1 MPKLTRNLTFAL
13 IAALTIPVLAKPA
26 VADDRLATAEARR
39 LWLKGADQILAGNFT
54 SGTTTLKQ
62 ALEVEPKATQIRS
75 ALDWME
81 EAKTIAAQR
90 ADFRKK
96 MYDYYVGKALDSAQK
111 AREAPE
117 SIPEKAKDN
126 DTGTG
131 TMVDVTNKPKADADK
146 TTDKAGAKEDE
157 EPQEDSFYWSRA
169 LLYAQSA
176 MANAANE
183 ATFRNEPWLKEIV
196 DHVLQEIQQHKDRH
210 EWRDALALYDLL
222 HDLFPDNDDFKQGY
236 DFCRKR
242 AHLDF
247 IYGKDS
253 KDWKPSLYDISP
265 DAVFEVI
272 DRISND
278 YVDEPNWRLLCSS
291 AIDNLLIMAKTPTLK
306 ETFPTLGEDDLV
318 ARFTRRLEGYKTRD
332 IERNEAFSSRH
343 AKSLFRNVMN
353 VNAET
358 IDLPTEVLVDEF
370 VAGLLDPMDEFT
382 SVIWPSEVDEFNKQ
396 TRGEFVG
403 VGIQITQEPGK
414 PVRVES
420 PLPDSP
426 AYNAGIKP
434 GDFITK
440 VDGVST
446 VDMSINDAVRK
457 ITGVAGTTVTLSILD
472 ENTQVER
479 EVPLKRSQ
487 IRIRT
492 VKGDT
497 RDPARPTGWNYF
509 IDEKERIGYI
519 RISGF
524 MDDTVKDLRAA
535 LDQLHNENC
544 RGLIL
549 DLRFNP
555 GGLLTSAVEMC
566 EVFLGANARIVQ
578 TKGRSRHQN
587 MELHAQKGKENYN
600 FPMIVLINEY
610 SASASEIV
618 AGALSG
624 LKEACVIGSR
634 SFGKGSVQNLIP
646 ILGGRA
652 YLKLTTAHYYVPDA
666 DMPAGD
672 QWYLLHRKEHAK
684 TWGVEPHIKV
694 DLIPQETAKV
704 LRLRRERDLLKGKN
718 QDLIPDEVLD
728 RRASSEPPEH
738 FPEDSMP
745 DVDPQLVAAMNVM
758 RMKLASHQ
766 PWALAPRTL
775 RTAAN
780 TKEMREIRDTEDVA
794 QMR

>member
-1 MPKLTRNLTFAL
+1 MPKLNRNL
-13 IAALTIPVLAKPA
+13 VLALVAVIALPA
-26 VADDRLATAEARR
+26 IANKATADDRLASAEARR

-62 ALEVEPKATQIRS
+62 ALEVEPAAQIRS
-75 ALDWME
+75 ALGWMD
-81 EAKTIAAQR
+81 EARKVASQR
-90 ADFRKK
+90 ATFRKQ
-96 MYDYYVGKALDSAQK
+96 MYDYYVAKAMESAEK
-111 AREAPE
+111 ARTAPE
-117 SIPEKAKDN
+117 TVPEPAPKKAD
-126 DTGTG
+126 
-131 TMVDVTNKPKADADK
+131 TMVDVTNKPKTDGDNDAD
-146 TTDKAGAKEDE
+146 EL
-157 EPQEDSFYWSRA
+157 PQDDSFYWSRA

-176 MANAANE
+176 MANAADE
-183 ATFRNEPWLKEIV
+183 DTFRNEAWLGEIVGHVLKEI
-196 DHVLQEIQQHKDRH
+196 DEHKGRE

-222 HDLFPDNDDFKQGY
+222 HELFPDNDDYKAGY

-253 KDWKPSLYDISP
+253 KDWKPALYDVSA
-265 DAVFEVI
+265 DAVFEII
-272 DRISND
+272 DRINND

-291 AIDNLLIMAKTPTLK
+291 AIDNLLILAETKTLD
-306 ETFPTLGEDDLV
+306 ETFKSLDEKDLV
-318 ARFTRRLEGYKTRD
+318 ARFTRRLEGYKSRD
-332 IERNEAFSSRH
+332 IEQNPDFSARH
-343 AKSLFRNVMN
+343 AKSVFRNVLA
-353 VNAET
+353 VNTET
-358 IDLPTEVLVDEF
+358 IDLPTEVIVDEF
-370 VAGLLDPMDEFT
+370 IAGLLDPMDEFT
-382 SVIWPSEVDEFNKQ
+382 SVIWPSEVNEFNKQ
-396 TRGEFVG
+396 TRGEFTG

-446 VDMSINDAVRK
+446 IDMSINDAVRK
-457 ITGVAGTTVTLSILD
+457 ITGVPGTTVTLSILD

-479 EVPLKRSQ
+479 DVPLKRSQ
-487 IRIRT
+487 IKIRT

-497 RDPARPTGWNYF
+497 RDPSKPTGWNYI
-509 IDEKERIGYI
+509 IDPQEKIGYI
-519 RISGF
+519 RVSGF
-524 MDDTVKDLRAA
+524 MDDTVDDLRAA
-535 LDQLHNENC
+535 LNQLHNENC

-555 GGLLTSAVEMC
+555 GGLLTSAVDMC
-566 EVFLGANARIVQ
+566 EVFLGTNARIVQ

-587 MELHAQKGKENYN
+587 MELHAQKEKENFN
-600 FPMIVLINEY
+600 LPMIVLINEY

-624 LKEACVIGSR
+624 LKEACVVGTR

-652 YLKLTTAHYYVPDA
+652 YLKLTTAHYYVPDS

-704 LRLRRERDLLKGKN
+704 LRLRRERDLLKGKG
-718 QDLIPDEVLD
+718 QDLIPEEIVD
-728 RRASSEPPEH
+728 RRASSEPPEN
-738 FPEDSMP
+738 FPEDAIP
-745 DVDPQLVAAMNVM
+745 EVDPQLVAAMNVM

-766 PWALAPRTL
+766 PWALAPRTV

-780 TKEMREIRDTEDVA
+780 TKEMREIRDADP

>member
-1 MPKLTRNLTFAL
+1 MPKLNRNLTLAL
-13 IAALTIPVLAKPA
+13 VALVALPAIANRAA
-26 VADDRLATAEARR
+26 ADDRLASAEARR

-54 SGTTTLKQ
+54 SGTSTLKQ
-62 ALEVEPKATQIRS
+62 ALEVEPAAQIRS
-75 ALDWME
+75 ALDWMD
-81 EAKTIAAQR
+81 EARKVAAQR
-90 ADFRKK
+90 ATFRKQ
-96 MYDYYVGKALDSAQK
+96 MYDYYVGKAMESAEK
-111 AREAPE
+111 ARKAPE
-117 SIPEKAKDN
+117 TVPEPKKAD
-126 DTGTG
+126 
-131 TMVDVTNKPKADADK
+131 TMVDVTNKPKTDADN
-146 TTDKAGAKEDE
+146 DGVPDE
-157 EPQEDSFYWSRA
+157 VQQDQSFYWSRA

-176 MANAANE
+176 MANADNE
-183 ATFRNEPWLKEIV
+183 VAFRNEVWLNEIVGHVLKEI
-196 DHVLQEIQQHKDRH
+196 DKHKGRD
-210 EWRDALALYDLL
+210 EWRDALALFDLL
-222 HDLFPDNDDFKQGY
+222 HELFPDNDDYKAGY

-253 KDWKPSLYDISP
+253 KDWKPALYDVSA
-265 DAVFEVI
+265 DAVFEII
-272 DRISND
+272 DRINND
-278 YVDEPNWRLLCSS
+278 YVDEPNWRLLCST
-291 AIDNLLIMAKTPTLK
+291 AIDNLLILAETKTLD
-306 ETFPTLGEDDLV
+306 ETFKSLDEKDLV
-318 ARFTRRLEGYKTRD
+318 ARFTRRLEGYKTRE
-332 IERNEAFSSRH
+332 IEPNPDFSARH
-343 AKSLFRNVMN
+343 AKSVFKNVLA
-353 VNAET
+353 VNTET
-358 IDLPTEVLVDEF
+358 IDLPTEVIVDEF
-370 VAGLLDPMDEFT
+370 IAGLLDPMDEFT
-382 SVIWPSEVDEFNKQ
+382 SVIWPSEVAEFNKQ
-396 TRGEFVG
+396 TRGEFTG

-446 VDMSINDAVRK
+446 IDMSINDAVRK
-457 ITGVAGTTVTLSILD
+457 ITGVPGTTVTLSILD

-479 EVPLKRSQ
+479 DIPLKRSQ

-497 RDPARPTGWNYF
+497 RDPSKPTGWNF
-509 IDEKERIGYI
+509 IIDPQEKIGYI
-519 RISGF
+519 RVSGF
-524 MDDTVKDLRAA
+524 MDDTVDDLRAA
-535 LDQLHNENC
+535 LNQLHNENC

-555 GGLLTSAVEMC
+555 GGLLTSAVDMC
-566 EVFLGANARIVQ
+566 EVFLGTNARIVQ

-587 MELHAQKGKENYN
+587 MELHAQKGKEN
-600 FPMIVLINEY
+600 FDLPMIVLINEY

-624 LKEACVIGSR
+624 LKEACVVGTR

-704 LRLRRERDLLKGKN
+704 LRLRRERDLLKGKG
-718 QDLIPDEVLD
+718 QDLIPEEIVD
-728 RRASSEPPEH
+728 RRASSEPPEN
-738 FPEDSMP
+738 FPEDSIP
-745 DVDPQLVAAMNVM
+745 EIDPQLVAATNVM

-766 PWALAPRTL
+766 PWALAPRTV

-780 TKEMREIRDTEDVA
+780 TKEMREIRESDP

>member
-1 MPKLTRNLTFAL
+1 MPKHNRTVMLAL
-13 IAALTIPVLAKPA
+13 IAALALPAIARTA
-26 VADDRLATAEARR
+26 VADDQLASTEARR

-62 ALEVEPKATQIRS
+62 ALAVAPAASQIQS
-75 ALDWME
+75 ALGWME
-81 EAKTIAAQR
+81 EAKDVAAKR
-90 ADFRKK
+90 AEFRKK
-96 MYDYYVGKALDSAQK
+96 MYDYYVDKAMESAQK
-111 AREAPE
+111 AKEAPE
-117 SIPEKAKDN
+117 TPVKKESDDAN
-126 DTGTG
+126 
-131 TMVDVTNKPKADADK
+131 TMVDVTNKPKTDADGKSDDK
-146 TTDKAGAKEDE
+146 TTDETPED
-157 EPQEDSFYWSRA
+157 DSYYWSRA

-176 MANAANE
+176 MANAQHE
-183 ATFRNEPWLKEIV
+183 ETFRTEPWLKEIV
-196 DHVLQEIQQHKDRH
+196 DHVLQEIEEHKGRN
-210 EWRDALALYDLL
+210 EWRDALALYDIL
-222 HDLFPDNDDFKQGY
+222 HEIFPDNDDYKDGY

-253 KDWKPSLYDISP
+253 KDWHPALYDVSP
-265 DAVFEVI
+265 DAVFEII
-272 DRISND
+272 DRIAND

-291 AIDNLLIMAKTPTLK
+291 AVDNLLILAGTKSLDESFKTLD
-306 ETFPTLGEDDLV
+306 ENDLV
-318 ARFTRRLEGYKTRD
+318 ARFTRRLEGFKSRDVEGPSGFEASNAKT
-332 IERNEAFSSRH
+332 
-343 AKSLFRNVMN
+343 LFRNILK
-353 VNAET
+353 VNRET
-358 IDLPTEVLVDEF
+358 VNLPTEVLVDEF

-382 SVIWPSEVDEFNKQ
+382 SVIWPSEVQEFNKQ

-446 VDMSINDAVRK
+446 IDMTINDAVRK
-457 ITGVAGTTVTLSILD
+457 ITGVAGSTVTLTIRD
-472 ENTQVER
+472 EATQVER
-479 EVPLKRSQ
+479 DIALTRSQ

-492 VKGDT
+492 VKGDK
-497 RDPARPTGWNYF
+497 RDPSRPTGWDYMV
-509 IDEKERIGYI
+509 DKDQKIGYV
-519 RISGF
+519 RVSGF
-524 MDDTVKDLRAA
+524 MDDTVDDLRAA
-535 LDQLHNENC
+535 LNQLHSEGC

-555 GGLLTSAVEMC
+555 GGLLTSAVDMC
-566 EVFLGANARIVQ
+566 EVFLGPNARIVQ

-587 MELHAQKGKENYN
+587 MALHAQHGKENYN
-600 FPMIVLINEY
+600 LPMIIMVNEY

-624 LKEACVIGSR
+624 LKEACVVGSR

-652 YLKLTTAHYYVPDA
+652 YLKLTTAHYYVPDS

-672 QWYLLHRKEHAK
+672 QWYLLHRKPHAK
-684 TWGVEPHIKV
+684 IWGVEPHIKV

-728 RRASSEPPEH
+728 RRAASEPPEN
-738 FPEDSMP
+738 FPEDSIP
-745 DVDPQLVAAMNVM
+745 NIDPQLLAAENVM

-766 PWALAPRTL
+766 PWALAPRTV

-780 TKEMREIRDTEDVA
+780 TNEMREIDNNKTA
-794 QMR
+794 QTR